1 MKQVN
6 CIILMIQREDLMV
19 LLVNNEAFDILIQS
33 ALEQPKVSTLLSYSL
48 NPKKSIL
55 RFKTVNNKPKGSK
68 VKTSK

>member
-33 ALEQPKVSTLLSYSL
+33 ALEQPKVSTL
-48 NPKKSIL
+48 
-55 RFKTVNNKPKGSK
+55 
-68 VKTSK
+68 

>member
-33 ALEQPKVSTLLSYSL
+33 ALEQPKASTL
-48 NPKKSIL
+48 
-55 RFKTVNNKPKGSK
+55 
-68 VKTSK
+68 